1 MILVWAYKEFQKG
14 KGGNKGWNDEMIDW
28 GLKEKKK
35 QKKKKH
41 RTKNNNLYA
50 QSTSSYPCGLDWGRS

>member
-28 GLKEKKK
+28 GLKEKKQNK
-35 QKKKKH
+35 TKK
-41 RTKNNNLYA
+41 T
-50 QSTSSYPCGLDWGRS
+50 